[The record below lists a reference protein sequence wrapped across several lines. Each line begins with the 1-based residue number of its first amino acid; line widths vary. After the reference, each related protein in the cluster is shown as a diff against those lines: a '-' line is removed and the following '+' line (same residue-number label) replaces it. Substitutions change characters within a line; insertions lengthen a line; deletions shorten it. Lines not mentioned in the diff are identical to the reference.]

1 MIKFEYDLFETQ
13 LGWVGGVSSPK
24 GLKCLYMLPDPQEVM
39 ELVDLTA
46 PTALYE
52 PNAFTNLK
60 KNIQKYLLGDL
71 TSLNTI
77 KLDLSLVPP
86 FFASAWQACR
96 TIPVG
101 ETRSYAWLAAAAGKP
116 LAARA
121 AGQAMAK
128 NRFVL
133 IVPCH
138 RVIGSNGKL
147 TGYGAG
153 GIAVKA
159 RLLEMEYLSVSNELT
174 SFSDS
179 IL

>member
-13 LGWVGGVSSPK
+13 LGWVGGVSTPK
-24 GLKCLYMLPDPQEVM
+24 GLKCLYMMPDPQEVM
-39 ELVDLTA
+39 ELLDRTA
-46 PTALYE
+46 PDALYE
-52 PNAFTNLK
+52 PNTFTNLK
-60 KNIQKYLLGDL
+60 KNIEKYLLGEL

-77 KLDLSLVPP
+77 KLDLSMVPP
-86 FFASAWQACR
+86 FFSSAWQACR
-96 TIPVG
+96 TIPIG
-101 ETRSYAWLAAAAGKP
+101 ETRSYAWLAASAGKP

-138 RVIGSNGKL
+138 RVIGSDGTL

-159 RLLEMEYLSVSNELT
+159 RLLEMEYLSRSNE
-174 SFSDS
+174 SMHFGDN

>member
-1 MIKFEYDLFETQ
+1 MITFEYDLFETQ
-13 LGWVGGVSSPK
+13 IGWIGSISSQK
-24 GLKCLYMLPDPQEVM
+24 GLKCLYVKPTPQEVM
-39 ELVDLTA
+39 ELLNKIC
-46 PTALYE
+46 PNALYE
-52 PNAFTNLK
+52 PNSFTILK
-60 KNIQKYLLGDL
+60 KNIDEYLFGEF
-71 TSLNTI
+71 TALNAI
-77 KLDLSLVPP
+77 KLDLSMVSP

-96 TIPVG
+96 TIPIG

-138 RVIGSNGKL
+138 RVIGSKGKL

-153 GIAVKA
+153 GIVVKA
-159 RLLEMEYLSVSNELT
+159 RLLEMEYLSHYNEAKIFGDDVL
-174 SFSDS
+174 
-179 IL
+179 